1 MTFYGKLPNLPKPI
15 ITMTKPYTSCDKF
28 LSKHKAA
35 FSPNHNLN
43 IKRQTPDT
51 LLSDKVVLNTAPAG
65 TGTLTKYTL
74 IKYSLKLV

>member
-35 FSPNHNLN
+35 FRPNYNLN

-51 LLSDKVVLNTAPAG
+51 LFSDKVILNSDPAL

-74 IKYSLKLV
+74 IKYLLKLV